1 MVRSVWCF
9 DSFQVFLIFR
19 SFTVLF
25 EELDQH
31 WETYEIKS
39 MEKESLRLYFDV
51 LFGDFISFGNVLED
65 DILWMTVCAS
75 KVIGNML
82 RILKSVFLKSSLD
95 VIQIDSSHELPF
107 IDSLIHQL
115 IARVYIFVD
124 YFIETVIRVLS
135 DE

>member
-82 RILKSVFLKSSLD
+82 RILKSVFLKSGLD